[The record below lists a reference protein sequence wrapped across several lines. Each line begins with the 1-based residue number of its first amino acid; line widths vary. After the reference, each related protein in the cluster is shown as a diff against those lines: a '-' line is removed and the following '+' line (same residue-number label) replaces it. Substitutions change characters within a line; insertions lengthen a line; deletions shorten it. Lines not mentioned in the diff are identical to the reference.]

1 MKRNLLVLATALSAL
16 AFPASATITQM
27 PDRVTLGATDSIQWD
42 VLGTSGTSL
51 SRSFSLDTVLGHN
64 VNVRGQFSSL
74 RLDQGDGWTGDFL
87 NGSQLLASDG
97 NFLFEINP
105 DGLFQGA
112 GLEIDTE
119 YLGDYTAKMVA
130 LDANGTVL
138 GTVRGEGTATGSADD
153 SALFLG
159 FLSDAIDV
167 DRFVVRLTSAAARL
181 DQFAINHV
189 NLVFDVNDLP
199 GPIAPVPEAKNAA
212 LMGGLALLIAGAWRR
227 ARSRQG

>member
-1 MKRNLLVLATALSAL
+1 MKRNLLVLAAALSAL
-16 AFPASATITQM
+16 ALPASATITAM

-51 SRSFSLDTVLGHN
+51 SRSFSLNTVLGHN
-64 VNVRGQFSSL
+64 VDVRGQFSSL
-74 RLDQGDGWTGDFL
+74 RLDQGDGWSGDFL

-112 GLEIDTE
+112 GLQIDAE

-130 LDANGTVL
+130 FDSNGGVL
-138 GTVRGEGTATGSADD
+138 GTVTGQGTSTGSADD

-189 NLVFDVNDLP
+189 NLVFDANALP